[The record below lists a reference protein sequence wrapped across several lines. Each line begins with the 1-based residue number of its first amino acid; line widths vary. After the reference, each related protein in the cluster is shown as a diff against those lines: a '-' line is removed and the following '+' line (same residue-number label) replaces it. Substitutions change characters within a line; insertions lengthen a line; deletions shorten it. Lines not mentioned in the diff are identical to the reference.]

1 MTITQKR
8 RIAMK
13 ALDKA
18 IKRLKRIVRYLQA
31 ERRNELYWFVTW
43 QCETD
48 DEIMEDTEYISAD
61 SEEEAIAKFAM
72 LDDIPDSAEITR
84 IEKLEVE

>member
-18 IKRLKRIVRYLQA
+18 IKRLKRMKKHSLRSPEYGKLLDEYRYYK
-31 ERRNELYWFVTW
+31 RIFYLYDHAFYVPGN
-43 QCETD
+43 QQNG
-48 DEIMEDTEYISAD
+48 
-61 SEEEAIAKFAM
+61 
-72 LDDIPDSAEITR
+72 
-84 IEKLEVE
+84 V

>member
-18 IKRLKRIVRYLQA
+18 IKRLKRMKKHSFLSPEYGKLLDEYLYYK
-31 ERRNELYWFVTW
+31 RIFYLYDHAFYVPGNQQNWV
-43 QCETD
+43 
-48 DEIMEDTEYISAD
+48 
-61 SEEEAIAKFAM
+61 
-72 LDDIPDSAEITR
+72 
-84 IEKLEVE
+84 